1 MGISAGKN
9 STVVAVAT
17 AAGEGGLAV
26 VRVSGPAA
34 FEIAHAVFS
43 ADGFGLNPEPRRA
56 VYGIL
61 GWPKDGLSDLDK
73 AGSPID
79 QALALPFRGPH
90 SYTGEDTV
98 EFFCHGG
105 RMVAQSAVAACRA
118 AGAEPAAAGEF
129 TRRAFLNGK
138 LSLDQAEAVADLIH
152 AQSEHSARAAV
163 RQLLGGLDGQLREIE
178 KPLLDLLA
186 HLEGSLEFVTEE
198 ENDVSPAEVLG
209 VLGGA
214 VDRLDHLVDMAP
226 AGRLLR
232 DGIHVVLA
240 GAPNVGKSS
249 LFNALLE
256 DDRAIVDGEA
266 GTTRDVITGRR
277 QRAGSVFV
285 LHDTA
290 GLRDDAGRV
299 EQLGIKRT
307 WRQVDDAD
315 IVLVLAVAGEDLPPM
330 SSEISAPVIAVF
342 TKEDLV
348 PGFVAPPGAVLLSS
362 TTGSGVAELWSAI
375 DAAVVGFQLEE
386 AISLG
391 VILNERHLYKLTQCR
406 GELARLRQE
415 VEINVPGDEIVG
427 SLLSSILSGLGEVSG
442 RVFTEHMLENV
453 FQRFCVGK

>member
-1 MGISAGKN
+1 MGLSVGNN
-9 STVVAVAT
+9 STVVALAT
-17 AAGEGGLAV
+17 AAGEGGLSV
-26 VRVSGPAA
+26 VRVSGPEAYA
-34 FEIAHAVFS
+34 VAHRVFV
-43 ADGFGLNPEPRRA
+43 ADGFGENPEPRRA

-61 GWPKDGLSDLDK
+61 SWPKDELTDSGK

-105 RMVAQSAVAACRA
+105 RMVAQSVVAACRV
-118 AGAEPAAAGEF
+118 AGAEPAVAGEF

-163 RQLLGGLDGQLREIE
+163 RQLLGGLDDQLTAVET
-178 KPLLDLLA
+178 PLLNLLA
-186 HLEGSLEFVTEE
+186 HIEGSLEFVAEE
-198 ENDVSPAEVLG
+198 EIEVPTAEVIK
-209 VLGGA
+209 VLGAA
-214 VDRLDHLVDMAP
+214 VKRLDRLVEMAP

-240 GAPNVGKSS
+240 GSPNVGKSS

-266 GTTRDVITGRR
+266 GTTRDVISGRR
-277 QRAGSVFV
+277 HRAGSVFV

-290 GLRDDAGRV
+290 GLREDAGRV
-299 EQLGIKRT
+299 EQMGIART
-307 WRQVDDAD
+307 WRQVGDAD
-315 IVLVLAVAGEDLPPM
+315 IVLALAGAGEELPQL
-330 SSEISAPVIAVF
+330 SEDISAPVIKVY
-342 TKEDLV
+342 TKQDLV
-348 PGFVAPPGAVLLSS
+348 PGFAAPAGAVLVSS
-362 TTGSGVAELWSAI
+362 TTGDGLPELWRAI
-375 DAAVVGFQLEE
+375 DDVVAGFQLEE
-386 AISLG
+386 AIALG
-391 VILNERHLYKLTQCR
+391 VVLNERHLHKLTLCR
-406 GELARLRQE
+406 QDLEQLRLE
-415 VEINVPGDEIVG
+415 VEANTPGDEIIG

>member
-1 MGISAGKN
+1 MGLSVAHN
-9 STVVAVAT
+9 TTVVALAT
-17 AAGEGGLAV
+17 AAGEGGLSV

-34 FEIAHAVFS
+34 FEIANSVFS
-43 ADGFGLNPEPRRA
+43 ADGFGKNPEPRRA

-61 GWPKDGLSDLDK
+61 SWPMTGLGVANK
-73 AGSPID
+73 AGTPID
-79 QALALPFRGPH
+79 QALVLPFKAPH

-105 RMVAQSAVAACRA
+105 QQVARSAIAACRA

-163 RQLLGGLDGQLREIE
+163 RQLLGGLDGQLATIE
-178 KPLLDLLA
+178 GPLLNLLA
-186 HLEGSLEFVTEE
+186 RLEGSLEFVSEE
-198 ENDVSPAEVLG
+198 ENDVPHADILG
-209 VLGGA
+209 ALTEA
-214 VDRLDHLVDMAP
+214 IDRLGSLVEMAP

-266 GTTRDVITGRR
+266 GTTRDVLSGRR
-277 QRAGSVFV
+277 RRAGSVFV

-299 EQLGIKRT
+299 ERLGIKRT
-307 WRQVDDAD
+307 WRQVSDAD
-315 IVLVLAVAGEDLPPM
+315 IVLALAVAGEQAPTL
-330 SSEISAPVIAVF
+330 SAEISAPVIPVF
-342 TKEDLV
+342 TKQDL
-348 PGFVAPPGAVLLSS
+348 APEFEPQEGAVSVSS
-362 TTGSGVAELWSAI
+362 TTGHGVAELWRVI
-375 DAAVVGFQLEE
+375 DAAVAGFQLEE
-386 AISLG
+386 AVALG
-391 VILNERHLYKLTQCR
+391 VILNERHLHKLTHCR
-406 GELARLRQE
+406 SGLDDLRQE
-415 VEINVPGDEIVG
+415 VELGNPGAEIVG